1 MHGIS
6 GETLMEGSIENL
18 FNFIDKVGAQ
28 PELKIRTDVIA
39 LEETVAWKEKQ
50 ILMPIYFGF

>member
-18 FNFIDKVGAQ
+18 FNFIDKVGSQ

-39 LEETVAWKEKQ
+39 LEETFAWKEKQ